1 METIEKFILKGKVAI
16 VTGATRGLGQGIAIG
31 LAGAGADIVGVGRS
45 DHSQTREKIE
55 SLGRR
60 YLELKLDVGEETTP
74 ELVVQKTVEHFGKV
88 DILVNAAGITRR
100 VMAIDIS
107 RKDWQDVLD
116 VNLTALFFM
125 CQAVARQF
133 IKQMCIR
140 DSPSTAPAPRSPASC
155 CRRGPGSLPWSGKRS
170 GTALRCVPRWPTR

>member
-1 METIEKFILKGKVAI
+1 METIEKFSLKGKAAI

-55 SLGRR
+55 KLGRR
-60 YLELKLDVGEETTP
+60 YLELKLDMGENTTP
-74 ELVVQKTVEHFGKV
+74 ELVVQKTVEQFGKV
-88 DILVNAAGITRR
+88 NILVNAAGITRR

-125 CQAVARQF
+125 C
-133 IKQMCIR
+133 
-140 DSPSTAPAPRSPASC
+140 
-155 CRRGPGSLPWSGKRS
+155 
-170 GTALRCVPRWPTR
+170 

>member
-1 METIEKFILKGKVAI
+1 M
-16 VTGATRGLGQGIAIG
+16 
-31 LAGAGADIVGVGRS
+31 
-45 DHSQTREKIE
+45 
-55 SLGRR
+55 
-60 YLELKLDVGEETTP
+60 GENTTP
-74 ELVVQKTVEHFGKV
+74 ELVVQKTVEQFGKV

-133 IKQMCIR
+133 IKQGGGR
-140 DSPSTAPAPRSPASC
+140 QNHQHWLHD
-155 CRRGPGSLPWSGKRS
+155 LLSGRH
-170 GTALRCVPRWPTR
+170 